1 LVILRALIREVR
13 DFILVDFQD
22 WILKN
27 QNEMNYTHD
36 TVLQCLKQVVH
47 PEKGKN
53 IVELGMVE
61 NLIVEAEKI
70 SFSLSAGKSNDP
82 LIASIKKAC
91 IISLKNSFGPAVEEK
106 ISVLITTPPLKADK
120 PVKSGPLPGV
130 KNIIAVASGKGG
142 VGKSTVAVNLAVAL
156 AKTGASVGILDADV
170 YGPSIPK
177 MFDLEGEKP
186 VIRQEGTRDLMVPIE
201 KYGVKVLSL
210 GFFVNPQDALVWR
223 GPMATNALKQLITL
237 GDWGDLDY
245 LLIDLPPGTG
255 DIHLTMVQEVA
266 VTGAVIVSTPQQVAL
281 ADVIKGIAMFAGDK
295 INVPV
300 LGLIEN
306 MSWFTPAELP
316 GNKYY
321 IFGKEGCKNLAR
333 DLGIDL
339 LAQIPLVQSICE
351 SGDSGRPP
359 ALDDNDQAGKAFRDL
374 AANLISKIDQRNQ
387 EKDPTKK
394 VEITNTD
401 GCDAVN
407 TKK

>member
-1 LVILRALIREVR
+1 M
-13 DFILVDFQD
+13 
-22 WILKN
+22 KYT
-27 QNEMNYTHD
+27 NEN
-36 TVLQCLKQVVH
+36 VLQSLKQVIH
-47 PEKGKN
+47 PEKGKD

-61 NLIVEAEKI
+61 NLVTGDDKI
-70 SFSLSAGKSNDP
+70 SLSLVSTKLNDP
-82 LIASIKKAC
+82 LLASIKAAT
-91 IISLKNSFGPAVEEK
+91 IALKNTFGSDAEK
-106 ISVLITTPPLKADK
+106 NIFINTTTPVKAAK
-120 PVKSGPLPGV
+120 PIRSGPLPGV

-156 AKTGASVGILDADV
+156 ARTGASVGLLDADV

-177 MFDLEGEKP
+177 MLGLEGEKP
-186 VIRQEGTRDLMVPIE
+186 VIRHVEGRDLMIPIV
-201 KYGVKVLSL
+201 KYGVKILSL
-210 GFFVNPQDALVWR
+210 GFFVSPEDALVWR

-237 GDWGDLDY
+237 GDWGELDY

-281 ADVIKGIAMFAGDK
+281 ADVIKGIAMFAGEK

-300 LGLIEN
+300 LGLVEN
-306 MSWFTPAELP
+306 MAWFTPAELP

-321 IFGKEGCKNLAR
+321 IFGKEGCKDLAEK
-333 DLGIDL
+333 LGIDL

-351 SGDSGRPP
+351 NGDAGKP
-359 ALDDNDQAGKAFRDL
+359 AVLDESDPAGKAFTTL
-374 AANLISKIDQRNQ
+374 ALNLVAQLEKRNQ

-401 GCDAVN
+401 GCDVVN
-407 TKK
+407 SKN